1 MPRELMRQPCT
12 TATWSIK

>member
-1 MPRELMRQPCT
+1 MPLELMRQPCT